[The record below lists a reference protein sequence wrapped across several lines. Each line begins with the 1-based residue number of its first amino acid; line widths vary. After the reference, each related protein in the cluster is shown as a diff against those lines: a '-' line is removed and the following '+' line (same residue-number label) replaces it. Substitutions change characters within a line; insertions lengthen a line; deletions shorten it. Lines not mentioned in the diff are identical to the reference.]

1 MNRNK
6 INLEIFGVRTVA
18 LVDTGAAISCISE
31 ELYIKLKGNNPK
43 VEVANAMN
51 IYGVGGE
58 KHRVIG
64 KVTLPLKFKGL
75 VINYAFFIIRDLQYS
90 LILGDNFLLDN
101 KCNIH
106 YPSRTLYL
114 HESAWQVAL
123 ITTT

>member
-1 MNRNK
+1 M
-6 INLEIFGVRTVA
+6 LQFHA
-18 LVDTGAAISCISE
+18 FQ
-31 ELYIKLKGNNPK
+31 LKGNNSK
-43 VEVANAMN
+43 VEVTNAMN

-75 VINYAFFIIRDLQYS
+75 DINYAFFIIGDLQYS
-90 LILGDNFLLDN
+90 LILGDYFLLNN

-114 HESAWQVAL
+114 HESAWHIAL

>member
-18 LVDTGAAISCISE
+18 LVDNGAAISCISE
-31 ELYIKLKGNNPK
+31 ELYIKLKGNNPT
-43 VEVANAMN
+43 NAMN

-58 KHRVIG
+58 KHRVIV

-75 VINYAFFIIRDLQYS
+75 DINYAFFIIGDLQYS
-90 LILGDNFLLDN
+90 LILGDYFLLNN